1 MNVYLIGFMGSGKS
15 FAVNQ
20 LSHKYFSFDTD
31 FSIMK
36 ITDLSIS
43 EIFQKYSEKKFRKI
57 EKIIINEISYYK
69 NLLVATGGGVLEK
82 NRRVIKES
90 GTSIFLDAQLDIL
103 WQRIKLE
110 NIERPKAADY
120 DSFRKLYHKRLN
132 RYKKAANFVV
142 NAEDQRF
149 VDEIAKVLKK
159 TYFLNIDNSLDI
171 DDDIDDALTE
181 DKGIIAKL
189 FESTNLRIKDF
200 LDDNYKNEVNKNTL
214 SKMAFIYIDIVSYI
228 LFFSGKT
235 TCLNIVKNRLDGK
248 SIFFLI
254 PVFGKNRDKIFP
266 EYFIIKDSGEQLD
279 KLYQDKLSDFLLINN
294 IYRLNQ
300 KILREL
306 LDGGMLFSFIELV
319 PDCYLS
325 YEYKNRLA
333 KLEKRYLH
341 L

>member
-15 FAVNQ
+15 FALKQ
-20 LSHKYFSFDTD
+20 LSNKYFSFDTD
-31 FSIMK
+31 YSITK

-43 EIFQKYSEKKFRKI
+43 EIFQIYSEEKFRKI
-57 EKIIINEISYYK
+57 EKIVINEISHYK

-82 NRRVIKES
+82 NYRLLKKSFI
-90 GTSIFLDAQLDIL
+90 SIFLDAQFDIL
-103 WQRIKLE
+103 WQRTKLE
-110 NIERPKAADY
+110 NIERPKAVDY
-120 DSFRKLYHKRLN
+120 DSFRDLYHKRLN
-132 RYKKAANFVV
+132 KYKKAANFVV

-235 TCLNIVKNRLDGK
+235 MCLNIVKNRLDGK

-306 LDGGMLFSFIELV
+306 LDGVMLFSFIELV